1 MTTHLKK
8 ADLYMTKYYKLSIH
22 QRNTHIFKTLIQAS
36 HNSNLTWLKNKQSKG
51 FGNSIS
57 KRFKGMFI
65 ST

>member
-8 ADLYMTKYYKLSIH
+8 ADLYMTKYYELSTH
-22 QRNTHIFKTLIQAS
+22 HRNTNIFRTLIQAS
-36 HNSNLTWLKNKQSKG
+36 HNSNLTWLTNKQSKG